1 MFSISAQGKSAKNKV
16 DELLYNHSY
25 AAEGI
30 TINSIPIYYLEP
42 NTRIHV
48 FDPKTKIDGDYI
60 ITKMTIP
67 LTYNGTMSISAS
79 KAAERLI

>member
-1 MFSISAQGKSAKNKV
+1 MGYI
-16 DELLYNHSY
+16 ELYSS
-25 AAEGI
+25 G
-30 TINSIPIYYLEP
+30 
-42 NTRIHV
+42 RILL
-48 FDPKTKIDGDYI
+48 KIDGDYI